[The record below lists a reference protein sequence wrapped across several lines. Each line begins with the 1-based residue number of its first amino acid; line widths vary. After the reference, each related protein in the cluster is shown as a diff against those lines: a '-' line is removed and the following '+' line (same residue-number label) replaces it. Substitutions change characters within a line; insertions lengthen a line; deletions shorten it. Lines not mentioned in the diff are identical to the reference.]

1 MTRPPY
7 SSSILHPNI
16 STLEFDPLA
25 HKLKPIAQ
33 SPAGTNPSWVAAHP
47 TEPGLIAAT
56 NEVTDGKVH
65 LFRYL
70 KDGKLKLLESVGTD
84 GEDPAHLA
92 VLEDEIVVGNYSS
105 GNLLSIPLSTSAP
118 HLGSVSPSIQLTG
131 SGPNKSRQ
139 SSPHP
144 HQIFPYKGRLYV
156 PDLGSD
162 RVIQY
167 EKKDGQW
174 VEVGDIKSH
183 EPGAGPRHVQIHD
196 EILYVIEELTNT
208 LSAYSY
214 QTGNILRRSQRSPRH
229 LPISR
234 FLHRQQKRNTP
245 EGDSITI
252 FSPIKDGNTDAFKLV
267 NSVRTGLNHARGAA
281 FGGDKDKWLIVG
293 GADKGGVKIFERD
306 GKDLRPVVGMA
317 GVIAPTGFLW
327 GVASPSPIPVSAMSS
342 VHPRWGRPLDDYVG
356 SYDLAAA
363 KKRIDITSTMKAEA
377 EESISQVVRLAG
389 PSQYPDP
396 EGTKVV
402 TLQVLESILN
412 LSMCPQT
419 YHYFADPPL
428 ISGCLKLMGTV
439 EADDRMSP
447 FSYEYGYLC
456 FKIIVLAIGT
466 NILLRTE
473 NLDMTI
479 ANMESDTNTEL
490 ILILSGHVSR
500 AIKSEIEIGNAGQ
513 PVVGFLAGIFVES
526 LPSENLAIPFCE
538 ILWRYFLVATTD
550 QLESLVYI
558 NNDVQLSSKADQW
571 TDSSKHV
578 TLDDLRIVLQ
588 AYTGRMS
595 LVDSP
600 TYLSF
605 EINAI
610 LVLLNFV
617 TQIMQPGVE
626 FLLPPLIG
634 NTLDRIWEIINN
646 KKEDDQ
652 ETIIGI
658 GRVFGLIGRY
668 AVLDL
673 VETLAGRDLPDMVA
687 RAMIVLEPY
696 STKASESY
704 MYGVLG
710 KHDGIILAA

>member
-1 MTRPPY
+1 MTVHR
-7 SSSILHPNI
+7 ILVASYTPNI

-25 HKLKPIAQ
+25 HKLKPVAQ

-167 EKKDGQW
+167 EKKDGHW

-183 EPGAGPRHVQIHD
+183 EPGAGPRHIQIHD

-208 LSAYSY
+208 LSAYSLSDGKHIASLSTLPSPPPNLTVSSST
-214 QTGNILRRSQRSPRH
+214 TGSSPTPSSAAPEGAPSA
-229 LPISR
+229 LPLLAAELLLVTHPEPLL
-234 FLHRQQKRNTP
+234 FATNRNETHP

-252 FSPIKDGNTDAFKLV
+252 FSPIKDGNAGTFKLV

-327 GVASPSPIPVSAMSS
+327 GVASPSLIPVSAMSS

-363 KKRIDITSTMKAEA
+363 KKRIDITSTLKAEA
-377 EESISQVVRLAG
+377 EESISKVVRLAG
-389 PSQYPDP
+389 SSQYPDP
-396 EGTKVV
+396 EGAK
-402 TLQVLESILN
+402 
-412 LSMCPQT
+412 
-419 YHYFADPPL
+419 
-428 ISGCLKLMGTV
+428 
-439 EADDRMSP
+439 
-447 FSYEYGYLC
+447 YGYLC
-456 FKIIVLAIGT
+456 FKIIVLSIGT

-490 ILILSGHVSR
+490 MLILSGHVLR

-513 PVVGFLAGIFVES
+513 PCSWVLGWFSIFVES
-526 LPSENLAIPFCE
+526 LPSENLAVPFCE

-558 NNDVQLSSKADQW
+558 NNDIQLSSKADQW

-600 TYLSF
+600 TYLSL

-673 VETLAGRDLPDMVA
+673 VETLTGRDLPDMVA

-710 KHDGIILAA
+710 KHDGVILAT

>member
-1 MTRPPY
+1 
-7 SSSILHPNI
+7 
-16 STLEFDPLA
+16 
-25 HKLKPIAQ
+25 
-33 SPAGTNPSWVAAHP
+33 
-47 TEPGLIAAT
+47 
-56 NEVTDGKVH
+56 
-65 LFRYL
+65 
-70 KDGKLKLLESVGTD
+70 
-84 GEDPAHLA
+84 
-92 VLEDEIVVGNYSS
+92 
-105 GNLLSIPLSTSAP
+105 
-118 HLGSVSPSIQLTG
+118 
-131 SGPNKSRQ
+131 
-139 SSPHP
+139 
-144 HQIFPYKGRLYV
+144 
-156 PDLGSD
+156 
-162 RVIQY
+162 
-167 EKKDGQW
+167 
-174 VEVGDIKSH
+174 
-183 EPGAGPRHVQIHD
+183 
-196 EILYVIEELTNT
+196 
-208 LSAYSY
+208 
-214 QTGNILRRSQRSPRH
+214 
-229 LPISR
+229 
-234 FLHRQQKRNTP
+234 
-245 EGDSITI
+245 
-252 FSPIKDGNTDAFKLV
+252 
-267 NSVRTGLNHARGAA
+267 
-281 FGGDKDKWLIVG
+281 
-293 GADKGGVKIFERD
+293 
-306 GKDLRPVVGMA
+306 
-317 GVIAPTGFLW
+317 
-327 GVASPSPIPVSAMSS
+327 MSS

-513 PVVGFLAGIFVES
+513 PCSWVLGWVRVQDRRRLQLTPLMLRSDILLLLDMLWDDRHFFLKTYMMTHSPGLSGVMFVLWRYLYSNSIFVES

-600 TYLSF
+600 TYLSL

-617 TQIMQPGVE
+617 TQIMQPRVE

-658 GRVFGLIGRY
+658 GRVFRLIGRLIRFLNHTYYASRY

-704 MYGVLG
+704 KQCMEFLENTTELFLQPEAVVPKSLLKKPFLPYAFHWIKTDQHFKMLGTSLSDAISPYAGYYQACRRVWHQVSQSLAMDLYVAQIRASGAGYEVKIRLSDKEETFYLQQWIIPKGGNIEDRHLDVKASASDPWYLRYLIPLSSYRLRFSFFEQYFKDETKYPGFQTTPLFQWPTGKMLTPEEFLATDLG
-710 KHDGIILAA
+710 KALQTNDIDVYRNKWIECFRQSIQLTNEH